1 MDFVIYYT
9 CVLKFKRPGWYSSF
23 WRLSAVGDTLRFQ
36 HGRVWIR
43 GFSTTEILFIKDY
56 KVCLD
61 WKDYLYVRHR
71 SRLYTER
78 PLVKNNNVLIFRL
91 KKKVVY
97 NNLHSILQCVLTQG
111 DLWYFTLRYYI
122 KMYIRK

>member
-9 CVLKFKRPGWYSSF
+9 FVLKFKRPGWYSSF
-23 WRLSAVGDTLRFQ
+23 WLLSTVGDTLRFQ

-43 GFSTTEILFIKDY
+43 SFSTTEILFFKDY

-61 WKDYLYVRHR
+61 CKDYLHVRHR

-78 PLVKNNNVLIFRL
+78 PLVKNSDVFIFRL
-91 KKKVVY
+91 KKMFAY
-97 NNLHSILQCVLTQG
+97 NNLHSIHQYVLTRG
-111 DLWYFTLRYYI
+111 DLGYFTWRYYI
-122 KMYIRK
+122 KMNISK